1 LKVDIDDFV
10 VESLKKLEKPGC
22 LLVSAKKNGSRNV
35 MTIGWGLIG
44 VFWRM
49 PIFLVAV
56 RHSRLTHEFV
66 EDSGEFTVNIP
77 DKGMEKIVGVCGAV
91 SGRDHDKF
99 KECKI
104 TPVRGKEVI
113 VPIINE
119 CKIHYECKVVYKL
132 EMKPEQVPV
141 DVKTLLYSKGDFHT
155 LYFGKVVAAY

>member
-1 LKVDIDDFV
+1 MKVEIDEFT

-22 LLVSAKKNGSRNV
+22 LLVSAKKNGSHNV

-56 RHSRLTHEFV
+56 RHSRFTHEFV

-77 DKGMEKIVGVCGAV
+77 DKGMEKTVGVCGAV

-99 KECKI
+99 KECEM
-104 TPVRGKEVI
+104 TPVKGKEVN
-113 VPIINE
+113 VPVIKE

-132 EMKPEQVPV
+132 EMKPEQVPA

-155 LYFGKVVAAY
+155 LYFGKIVAVY

>member
-1 LKVDIDDFV
+1 MKVEIDEFT
-10 VESLKKLEKPGC
+10 VESLKKLETPGC
-22 LLVSAKKNGSRNV
+22 LLVSSKKNGAHNV

-56 RHSRLTHEFV
+56 RHSRFTHEFV

-77 DKGMEKIVGVCGAV
+77 DKGMEKTVGICGTI

-99 KECKI
+99 KECKM
-104 TPVRGKEVI
+104 TPVKGKGVNVPVI
-113 VPIINE
+113 KE

-132 EMKPEQVPV
+132 EMKPEQVPA

-155 LYFGKVVAAY
+155 LYFGKIVAVY